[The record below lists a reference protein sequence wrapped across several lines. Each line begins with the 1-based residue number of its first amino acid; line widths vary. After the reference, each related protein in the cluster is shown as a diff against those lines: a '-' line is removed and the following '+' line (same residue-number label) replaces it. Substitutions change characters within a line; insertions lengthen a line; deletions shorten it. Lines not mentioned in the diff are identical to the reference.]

1 MTKLQVYVGCWCCFL
16 AALLLSLMD
25 FEVDSVKRNAGAK
38 SPCKNMVYEIKYVRT
53 VGSTRYLLAEEQ
65 S

>member
-1 MTKLQVYVGCWCCFL
+1 
-16 AALLLSLMD
+16 MD